1 MILMIAIV
9 DTVDYKNFRWCIEND
24 FQVYIKPEDNSGN
37 CRIAIRKGGIS
48 TDGKPS
54 KYDKEKG
61 VTLYSKETVG
71 EVVYKKQKHA
81 MEKLPEVYAYLRKR
95 YGNV

>member
-1 MILMIAIV
+1 MLNSYS
-9 DTVDYKNFRWCIEND
+9 DFKWCIEND
-24 FQVYIKPEDNSGN
+24 FQVYIKPINNSGE

-54 KYDKEKG
+54 KYNKEKG
-61 VTLYSKETVG
+61 VTLYSTETEG
-71 EVVYKKQKHA
+71 KLIYKNQKKAMKALPMVYK
-81 MEKLPEVYAYLRKR
+81 YLKDR

>member
-1 MILMIAIV
+1 MKSLYS
-9 DTVDYKNFRWCIEND
+9 DFKWCIEND

-48 TDGKPS
+48 TDGKLS

-71 EVVYKKQKHA
+71 EVVYKNKNTPWKNF
-81 MEKLPEVYAYLRKR
+81 LRFMLT
-95 YGNV
+95 

>member
-1 MILMIAIV
+1 MKSLYS
-9 DTVDYKNFRWCIEND
+9 DFKWCIEND
-24 FQVYIKPEDNSGN
+24 FQVYIKPENNSGY

-71 EVVYKKQKHA
+71 NVVYKKQKKA
-81 MEKLPEVYAYLRKR
+81 MEKLPEVYAYLKKR

>member
-1 MILMIAIV
+1 MILTTAIV
-9 DTVDYKNFRWCIEND
+9 DTVDYKNFKWCIEND

-48 TDGKPS
+48 TGGKPS
-54 KYDKEKG
+54 KYNKEKG
-61 VTLYSKETVG
+61 VTLYSKETEG
-71 EVVYKKQKHA
+71 KLIYKNQKKAMKALPMVYK
-81 MEKLPEVYAYLRKR
+81 YLKDR